1 MECKSLAWDLERI
14 RRRKEVRL
22 RSSRRRSAADTGI
35 WTRHPSMRQKL
46 MWERQ
51 LLKVGSGGRK
61 FFLVSKVWKDEMGY
75 DGTLRAFERTLENL
89 GTDYLDLYL
98 IHWPKPSP
106 DTKEWKQLDV
116 ETWKAMEKLYRV
128 KEGSCNRSE

>member
-51 LLKVGSGGRK
+51 LLKVGSGGRN
-61 FFLVSKVWKDEMGY
+61 FSLS
-75 DGTLRAFERTLENL
+75 
-89 GTDYLDLYL
+89 
-98 IHWPKPSP
+98 
-106 DTKEWKQLDV
+106 
-116 ETWKAMEKLYRV
+116 
-128 KEGSCNRSE
+128 